1 MLDTMIPPAEFA
13 IHRDWSVGAFP
24 LTTTPALQAA
34 WTFSQQRLRQI
45 ADCLAH
51 AGLPGEIVTVGVAG
65 SLARM
70 EATTQSDCDLVVVL
84 QPDVDPGSATALA
97 AFQAVWQALAVLDLE
112 APETAGIYAG
122 PVSLRALLD
131 PATIGRVA
139 EDQRVFG
146 SRILFL
152 LELQPVWGEPAFREV
167 ARAIVERYADR
178 YVAVDQAK
186 QWTYL
191 LNDLVR
197 YFKSLCQTYMFAE
210 LFDDRRWRLRNL
222 KARHSRLLIYAG
234 LLFLLG
240 EASRVTTGKQ
250 QWLADR
256 LLWTPLERLAACYA
270 EHNDPQF
277 NVVAN
282 CLDRFVAA
290 MSDPAFRQG
299 LAETLQPDSP
309 LARESNPQFLALK
322 RNADDFLA
330 DLLRFTLARRDDWAE
345 RFFEYWLF

>member
-1 MLDTMIPPAEFA
+1 MGITPPTEFA
-13 IHRDWSVGAFP
+13 IHRDWSVNAYS
-24 LTTTPALQAA
+24 LASTPALLAA
-34 WTFSQQRLRQI
+34 WMFSKDRLRHI
-45 ADCLAH
+45 SERLAE
-51 AGLPGEIVTVGVAG
+51 ARLPAEIVTVGVAG

-84 QPDVDPGSATALA
+84 NSGVDPDSPAADA
-97 AFQAVWQALAVLDLE
+97 AFQAVWQALAALGLE
-112 APETAGIYAG
+112 SPETRGIYAG
-122 PVSLRALLD
+122 PVSIRTLLD
-131 PATIGRVA
+131 PATIGRVS

-152 LELQPVWGEPAFREV
+152 LELQPVWGEAEFRQL
-167 ARAIVERYADR
+167 AQAIVDRYADR
-178 YVAVDQAK
+178 YVAVDPTK

-222 KARHSRLLIYAG
+222 KARHSRLLMYAG

-240 EASRVTTGKQ
+240 EASRVTTAKQ
-250 QWLADR
+250 EWLAER
-256 LLWTPLERLAACYA
+256 LMWTPLERLAACYA
-270 EHNDPQF
+270 GYQDSQF
-277 NVVAN
+277 NVLAK

-290 MSDPAFRQG
+290 MADPEFRST
-299 LAETLQPDSP
+299 LAETLAPHSP
-309 LARESNPQFLALK
+309 LARESNPQFLELK
-322 RNADDFLA
+322 HNADDFLVEM
-330 DLLRFTLARRDDWAE
+330 LRFALARREDWAE